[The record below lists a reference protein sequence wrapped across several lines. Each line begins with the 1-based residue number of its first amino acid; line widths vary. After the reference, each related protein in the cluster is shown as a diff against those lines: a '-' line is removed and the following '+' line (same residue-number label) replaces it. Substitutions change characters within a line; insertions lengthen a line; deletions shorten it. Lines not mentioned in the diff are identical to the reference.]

1 MIKDE
6 RLFIKISKIE
16 KQELHEFAKKTPH
29 KNLSAFF
36 RFICNEY
43 RALGKSG
50 TDLLNEIIILRREI
64 SSIGNNLNQIA
75 KKINQGQN
83 EDFAN
88 ELKEINALNKKLSS
102 LISKIRPVR
111 YAKKVINSVEK

>member
-1 MIKDE
+1 MQKLDTIHIRITE
-6 RLFIKISKIE
+6 IE
-16 KQELHEFAKKTPH
+16 KQELQNFAQKSSH
-29 KNLSAFF
+29 KNLSTFF

-50 TDLLNEIIILRREI
+50 TDLLNEIILLRREI
-64 SSIGNNLNQIA
+64 SAIGNNLNQIA
-75 KKINQGQN
+75 KKINQNQN
-83 EDFAN
+83 ADFAN

-111 YAKKVINSVEK
+111 YSKKENNKQVK

>member
-29 KNLSAFF
+29 KNLSNFF

-43 RALGKSG
+43 RALGKNG
-50 TDLLNEIIILRREI
+50 TDLLNEIIKIRHEL
-64 SSIGNNLNQIA
+64 SAIGNNLNQIA
-75 KKINQGQN
+75 KKINQN
-83 EDFAN
+83 NNLNFAT
-88 ELKEINALNKKLSS
+88 IAAG
-102 LISKIRPVR
+102 RRRTGTFHPCPGGGPQV
-111 YAKKVINSVEK
+111 YY